1 MAKKKPLPFE
11 ASLKELET
19 LVDQMEKGDMTLEDS
34 LKSFEQGIQ
43 LTRNCQTLL
52 QQAEQTVQILLEE
65 NGEATLK
72 PLNVNDEF

>member
-1 MAKKKPLPFE
+1 MAKKKSLPFE
-11 ASLKELET
+11 ASLQSLET
-19 LVDQMEKGDMTLEDS
+19 LVEQMEKGDMTLEDS

-65 NGEATLK
+65 NGTATLK
-72 PLNVNDEF
+72 PLNDDDES

>member
-1 MAKKKPLPFE
+1 MARKKALPFE
-11 ASLKELET
+11 ASLKSLET
-19 LVDQMEKGDMTLEDS
+19 LVEQMEKGDMSLEDS

-65 NGEATLK
+65 NGEALLK
-72 PLNVNDEF
+72 PLNVDNES